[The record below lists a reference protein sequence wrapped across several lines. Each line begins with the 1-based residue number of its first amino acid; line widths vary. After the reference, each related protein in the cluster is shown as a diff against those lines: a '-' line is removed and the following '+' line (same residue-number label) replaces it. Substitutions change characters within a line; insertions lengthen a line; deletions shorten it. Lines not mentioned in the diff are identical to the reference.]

1 MKCSINSTFAAAMLI
16 TLAIAGPAAAAPP
29 SDTADIDNT
38 ALYEAQQDGQA
49 VEEQANASPSGQ
61 AQQEQAAEDQSQTLA
76 VSASADSISAD
87 VSEAKTAEE
96 DNTFAAQTAKPS
108 EKRTLKNDMK
118 HALLGLLLPAV
129 ERRVRKAVDSDGHA
143 PGPASSY

>member
-96 DNTFAAQTAKPS
+96 DNTFAAQTTKPS
-108 EKRTLKNDMK
+108 ENRTLKNDMK

-143 PGPASSY
+143 SGPASGY